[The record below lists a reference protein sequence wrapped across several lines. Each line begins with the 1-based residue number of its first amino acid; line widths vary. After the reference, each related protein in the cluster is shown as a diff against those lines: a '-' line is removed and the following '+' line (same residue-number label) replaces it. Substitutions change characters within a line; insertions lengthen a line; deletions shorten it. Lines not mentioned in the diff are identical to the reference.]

1 MLFMDKL
8 SLESKAEI
16 PAERKEK
23 IKALERKLVENQLQR
38 LRLELEESEIRDE
51 IIEIEA
57 IDNPIK
63 AVARATVKSARD
75 FGRYLIH

>member
-1 MLFMDKL
+1 M
-8 SLESKAEI
+8 AEKPSEAI
-16 PAERKEK
+16 SETPTERKER

-38 LRLELEESEIRDE
+38 LRLEFEESELRDE

-63 AVARATVKSARD
+63 AAARATVKSARD
-75 FGRYLIH
+75 LGRYLIH

>member
-1 MLFMDKL
+1 M
-8 SLESKAEI
+8 AEKSPEI
-16 PAERKEK
+16 ISETPAERKER

-38 LRLELEESEIRDE
+38 LRLEFEESEIRDE

-75 FGRYLIH
+75 LGRYLIH